1 MLTEMKEAGYM
12 DLMKIG
18 NFITEKRKQKE
29 LTQQELADMLHL
41 SNRTISK
48 WECGKGIPDSAIMVE
63 LCRVLGISVNE
74 LLAGEQ
80 LSNDNY
86 KTKAE
91 ENVLALINEPDVK
104 QRKALFSFLGNV
116 LAELLIF
123 FFVVFCGYL
132 NVMNGVQVADY
143 MDVPA
148 LITVLGSVCIVLVA
162 TGLYRDFFNAC
173 RISMRSGKDSTTEEV
188 NRALSAVRI
197 TMWTALIAG
206 MVLTVVSVVNTFVNI
221 TPDNIGAL
229 YVALAVGLLGALY
242 ALVISLLLL
251 PIMGRLYKIKF
262 SDGEEE

>member
-1 MLTEMKEAGYM
+1 M

-18 NFITEKRKQKE
+18 GFIAEKRKQKG
-29 LTQQELADMLHL
+29 LTQQELADLLHL

-63 LCRVLGISVNE
+63 LCQVLGISVNE

-86 KTKAE
+86 KTKAD
-91 ENVLALINEPDVK
+91 ENLIALIKEPDVK
-104 QRKALFSFLGNV
+104 WRKVLFSFLGSV
-116 LAELLIF
+116 FAELLIF
-123 FFVVFCGYL
+123 LFVVFCGYL
-132 NVMNGVQVADY
+132 NTMSGAQVTDY

-162 TGLYRDFFNAC
+162 TGLYRDFFNAW
-173 RISMRSGKDSTTEEV
+173 RISMWSKEDTAKEEV
-188 NRALSAVRI
+188 NKAFSAVRI
-197 TMWTALIAG
+197 AMWTALLSG
-206 MVLTVVSVVNTFVNI
+206 MILTVVSIVNTFVMT
-221 TPDNIGAL
+221 TPDNMEAL

-251 PIMGRLYKIKF
+251 PILGRLYIIKF

>member
-1 MLTEMKEAGYM
+1 M

-18 NFITEKRKQKE
+18 NFIAEKRKQKE

-91 ENVLALINEPDVK
+91 ENVIALIQEPENR
-104 QRKALFSFLGNV
+104 QRKVFFSFLGSVITELV
-116 LAELLIF
+116 LFL
-123 FFVVFCGYL
+123 FVALF
-132 NVMNGVQVADY
+132 NVMTGAQMADY
-143 MDVPA
+143 MDLPA
-148 LITVLGSVCIVLVA
+148 LLTVLGIVGIVLVA

-173 RISMRSGKDSTTEEV
+173 RISMRSGKDTTTEEV

-197 TMWTALIAG
+197 TMWTALITG
-206 MVLTVVSVVNTFVNI
+206 MVLTVVSVVSTFVNV
-221 TPDNIGAL
+221 TPDNMGAL
-229 YVALAVGLLGALY
+229 YVALAVGLLGVLY
-242 ALVISLLLL
+242 ALIISLLLL
-251 PIMGRLYKIKF
+251 PILGRLYKIKS
-262 SDGEEE
+262 SDSEAE

>member
-1 MLTEMKEAGYM
+1 M

-18 NFITEKRKQKE
+18 TFIAEKRKQKE

-86 KTKAE
+86 KTKAD
-91 ENVLALINEPDVK
+91 ENLIALIQEPEVK
-104 QRKALFSFLGNV
+104 QRKELFSFLGSV
-116 LAELLIF
+116 FVELLIF
-123 FFVVFCGYL
+123 SFVVFCGYL
-132 NVMNGVQVADY
+132 NIMSEAQMADY

-148 LITVLGSVCIVLVA
+148 FLTVLGSVCIALVA

-173 RISMRSGKDSTTEEV
+173 RMSMWSVEKATKEET
-188 NRALSAVRI
+188 NRAIHAVKIAVWSA
-197 TMWTALIAG
+197 LLAG
-206 MVLTVVSVVNTFVNI
+206 TVLTVISVVNTLVST
-221 TPDNIGAL
+221 TPDNVGAL
-229 YVALAVGLLGALY
+229 FVALAVGLLGLLY
-242 ALVISLLLL
+242 ALVTSLLLV
-251 PIMGRLYKIKF
+251 PILGRLYKIKF
-262 SDGEEE
+262 SDGEEA

>member
-1 MLTEMKEAGYM
+1 M

-18 NFITEKRKQKE
+18 TFIAEKRKQKE

-86 KTKAE
+86 KTKAD
-91 ENVLALINEPDVK
+91 ENLIALIKEPDVK
-104 QRKALFSFLGNV
+104 QRKALFSFLRSV

-123 FFVVFCGYL
+123 CFVVFCGI
-132 NVMNGVQVADY
+132 MNGAHVVDY
-143 MDVPA
+143 LDVPA
-148 LITVLGSVCIVLVA
+148 FLTVLGSVCIVLVA
-162 TGLYRDFFNAC
+162 TGLYRDFFNAW
-173 RISMRSGKDSTTEEV
+173 RIGMWSGEKSTKEEV
-188 NRALSAVRI
+188 NRALYAVQI
-197 TMWTALIAG
+197 VMWTAFGAG
-206 MVLTVVSVVNTFVNI
+206 MVLTVVSIVNTFVSI
-221 TPDNIGAL
+221 TPDNMGAL